1 MIYTSYLTIDNLID
15 KEKNTFPRSEQ
26 ELSEITSADNLKR
39 FRTCAYC

>member
-15 KEKNTFPRSEQ
+15 KEKNTFPGNETQ
-26 ELSEITSADNLKR
+26 LLEITSADNLKR